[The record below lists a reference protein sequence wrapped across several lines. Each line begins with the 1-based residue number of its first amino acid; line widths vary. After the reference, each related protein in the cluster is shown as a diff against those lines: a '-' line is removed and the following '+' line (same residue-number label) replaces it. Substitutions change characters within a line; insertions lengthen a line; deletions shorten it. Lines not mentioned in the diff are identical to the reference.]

1 MRRVRR
7 HVEKN
12 NVLLLAKVLKIDG
25 VVALMAVNNE
35 QSIPTYSRALCI
47 GIKVL

>member
-1 MRRVRR
+1 MRR

-12 NVLLLAKVLKIDG
+12 NILLLVKILEIDG
-25 VVALMAVNNE
+25 VVALMAVDNK
-35 QSIPTYSRALCI
+35 QSIPTYSMPLCI